1 MVMSFGWPSAT
12 NAQEVRLIFDTDIC
26 GDCDERM
33 EAACKRAL
41 TLGACSY
48 KSLESI
54 LKNGLDRRPLP
65 QQPEATAGPA
75 HANIR
80 GPHDYE
86 DDRGE

>member
-1 MVMSFGWPSAT
+1 M
-12 NAQEVRLIFDTDIC
+12 RL
-26 GDCDERM
+26 GKSYGDERL
-33 EAACKRAL
+33 EAACQRAL

-54 LKNGLDRRPLP
+54 LKHGLDRRPLP

-80 GPHDYE
+80 GPHYYE
-86 DDRGE
+86 EDKGEQ